1 MDAFNVILGQFVQEL
16 AATFPEDVTLKTFSD
31 GYPLFVSISP
41 NAPFDLFIKNA
52 SPHSE
57 RIMNKDE
64 TLMTDGAFQLVDGID
79 IKKLWTSPGVTD
91 KTKQSIW
98 SHLQN
103 LTVLAGALRVIPPQM
118 MGIIS
123 QTAKNIAQ
131 QMGNGQ
137 SPADAQQMM
146 SQALMMIGG
155 GASGGNVTSQKSLQ

>member
-1 MDAFNVILGQFVQEL
+1 
-16 AATFPEDVTLKTFSD
+16 
-31 GYPLFVSISP
+31 
-41 NAPFDLFIKNA
+41 
-52 SPHSE
+52 
-57 RIMNKDE
+57 
-64 TLMTDGAFQLVDGID
+64 
-79 IKKLWTSPGVTD
+79 
-91 KTKQSIW
+91 
-98 SHLQN
+98 
-103 LTVLAGALRVIPPQM
+103 M